1 VGLTIFLLWFAVS
14 QFGLLLH
21 GLSLQQ
27 GGDPFAVIRRRP
39 VPELPEP
46 AEPAELQP
54 PRSSLDENI

>member
-27 GGDPFAVIRRRP
+27 GGDPLVVIRRRP

-46 AEPAELQP
+46 AELQP
-54 PRSSLDENI
+54 PRSSLDEST